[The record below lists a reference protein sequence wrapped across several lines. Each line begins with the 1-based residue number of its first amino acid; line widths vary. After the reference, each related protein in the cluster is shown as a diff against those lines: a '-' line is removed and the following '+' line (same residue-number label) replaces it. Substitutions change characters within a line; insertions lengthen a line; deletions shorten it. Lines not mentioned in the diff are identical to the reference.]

1 MASPSRRKSGSA
13 TRTFLFSSIARTAIW
28 FRQPNRASRYCASPS
43 SCQLWKNPLVG
54 PWRAG
59 EAETKAAACCNYRT
73 GARRWVLRTG
83 EKGLLAP
90 SAPAC
95 PRLNRPRCRPD
106 LALSICPQY
115 ALCSSLLDDMIQR
128 GDASRCPTPIRGRRP
143 EFKQNS
149 LFLIEYS
156 LLGLRTFPVT
166 VRREFN
172 CKPLNQ
178 LAD

>member
-28 FRQPNRASRYCASPS
+28 FRQPSRVSPYCASPS
-43 SCQLWKNPLVG
+43 SCQLWKNPLVR

-115 ALCSSLLDDMIQR
+115 ALCSSLLDETNSDDLGLSL
-128 GDASRCPTPIRGRRP
+128 GDRQSRRWRLSPRGRVILVA
-143 EFKQNS
+143 S
-149 LFLIEYS
+149 
-156 LLGLRTFPVT
+156 
-166 VRREFN
+166 VRQGT
-172 CKPLNQ
+172 L
-178 LAD
+178 